1 MTTCFGVTWNPLA
14 PNVPNA
20 LTAACRQLGVPF
32 RIIDL
37 TSLATD
43 LHAELAVYDKDGPVS
58 VGYISPTLFYW
69 QEQATVALDVLMMQ
83 GCRMLN
89 SVAASL
95 TADDK
100 AATALALTR
109 AGVAQVATTAVAAD
123 FGHVQAAAESYG
135 YPVVIKRTHGG
146 QGRWVRLAH
155 DSQELERATAELQ
168 EEGPGMILVQPVGA
182 ERLGESV
189 RVIVTA
195 GVVRAATVRHSA
207 GPEWRSNISAGGT
220 QAPAKLSTAEC
231 DLALAATHAV
241 GLGHAGV
248 DLLRSSAGAVV
259 LEVNSCPDFTSMTP
273 YVEDDLAA
281 IVVEQT
287 LELGDTALS
296 LGGDG
301 RRMRVGHLLLRD
313 QAPCGI
319 VRAELR
325 MLSSWPH
332 GKPEGLIVPH
342 GRVQVRY
349 PVD

>member
-20 LTAACRQLGVPF
+20 LTAACQRLGVPF

-37 TSLATD
+37 KSVSTTI
-43 LHAELAVYDKDGPVS
+43 HAELAVYDKDGLVS
-58 VGYISPTLFYW
+58 VGFISPTLFYW

-100 AATALALTR
+100 AATAVALTK
-109 AGVAQVATTAVAAD
+109 AGIAQVATTAVASD
-123 FGHVQAAAESYG
+123 FGQVKTAAESYG
-135 YPVVIKRTHGG
+135 YPIIIKRTHGG

-155 DSQELERATAELQ
+155 DSKELERATAELQ

-195 GVVRAATVRHSA
+195 GVVRAATVRHA
-207 GPEWRSNISAGGT
+207 VGPEWRSNISAGGT
-220 QAPAKLSTAEC
+220 QTPAKLSEAER
-231 DLALAATHAV
+231 DLAVAATDAV

-248 DLLRSSAGAVV
+248 DLLRSSAGPVV

-273 YVEDDLAA
+273 YVKGDLAA
-281 IVVEQT
+281 IVIEQT
-287 LELGDTALS
+287 LQLGDTALS
-296 LGGDG
+296 LGNEG
-301 RRMRVGHLLLRD
+301 RSMR
-313 QAPCGI
+313 I
-319 VRAELR
+319 
-325 MLSSWPH
+325 
-332 GKPEGLIVPH
+332 
-342 GRVQVRY
+342 
-349 PVD
+349 